1 MLEKLKKI
9 SIGLLVVFFIQ
20 YLSIFLV
27 NIFSWTFPPSLIGM
41 IILALLLY
49 FNIISMELMR
59 DSCSL
64 LLNHMVLFFVPV
76 TIGIVMYTDVISE
89 NILVLGVVIFFSTL
103 ITMLV
108 TALIADYFV
117 ERKQRK
123 AGNE

>member
-89 NILVLGVVIFFSTL
+89 NMLVLGVVIFFSTL